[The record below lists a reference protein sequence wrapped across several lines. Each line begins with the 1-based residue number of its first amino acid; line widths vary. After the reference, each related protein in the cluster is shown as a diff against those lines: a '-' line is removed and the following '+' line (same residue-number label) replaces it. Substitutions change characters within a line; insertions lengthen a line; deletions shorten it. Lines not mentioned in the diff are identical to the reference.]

1 MNDRVDPEPEDH
13 FPEGHQEK
21 PELFN
26 RYLAKF
32 IDLLIVLALSRLHT
46 WFGFI
51 APLMGLTYIL
61 ISDGLSHGASFGKLL
76 IGLQV
81 VVEKNGRSPCTF
93 KHSTLRNI
101 PIGIVVFFLIIPF
114 WGWVLFFTLGL
125 LIIGVESYQIYQD
138 PSGFRL
144 GDLLAETRVVEKKA
158 SE

>member
-1 MNDRVDPEPEDH
+1 MTDGPGPESSRDFH
-13 FPEGHQEK
+13 EGHNEK
-21 PELFN
+21 PDLFN

-32 IDLLIVLALSRLHT
+32 IDLLIVLALSRLDT
-46 WFGFI
+46 VLGFI

-61 ISDGLSHGASFGKLL
+61 ISDGLFHGASLGKML
-76 IGLQV
+76 IGLKV
-81 VVEKNGRSPCTF
+81 VIEKNGRSPCTF

-144 GDLLAETRVVEKKA
+144 GDLLAETRVVDKKTP
-158 SE
+158 E